1 MQAISTIKL
10 ILSLLPLIIDAVRAI
25 EAALPATGQGAAKLQ
40 LIRETLQAGFST
52 AGDAVAAFEQ
62 AWPAI
67 ERVVGAVVGLFNRA
81 GVFDKRGA

>member
-1 MQAISTIKL
+1 MRTGPSTPPQ
-10 ILSLLPLIIDAVRAI
+10 SAGRF
-25 EAALPATGQGAAKLQ
+25 LPASGQGAAKLQ

-81 GVFDKRGA
+81 GVFEKRV